1 MKKPALFFAILAITA
16 LPAAAQNSSE
26 FGILFGG
33 TKLLNDIPSAPNGNN
48 QGQRGVNDF
57 KFSNSVKEVYW
68 GIQMEPGTWLRI
80 KAEQINAPLIVL
92 DANNNKVDGGK
103 GKIDHIDALVDYKFS
118 EAFGSTGIFAGV
130 GMYRQ
135 NQSGSGS
142 DDTNIG
148 FSAGVNADFPFSRRY
163 GLVVESAYHWVRL
176 PARPRYITLS
186 GGLRISF

>member
-1 MKKPALFFAILAITA
+1 MKKPAFFLAILIITA
-16 LPAAAQNSSE
+16 LPAAAQNTSE

-33 TKLLNDIPSAPNGNN
+33 TKLVNDVGSAQGGN

-57 KFSNSVKEVYW
+57 KFSNSVKSIYW
-68 GIQMEPGTWLRI
+68 GVQMDPGTWIRI
-80 KAEQINAPLIVL
+80 KAEQINAPLIAL
-92 DANNNKVDGGK
+92 DSNGDRVENGK
-103 GKIDHIDALVDYKFS
+103 GKIDHVDVLVDYKFS
-118 EAFGSTGIFAGV
+118 EAFGKTGLFAGV

-135 NQSGSGS
+135 SESGTSNEDS
-142 DDTNIG
+142 NVG
-148 FSAGVNADFPFSRRY
+148 FSAGVNADFPFSKRY